1 MRPSFGSRLVIL
13 PLALLGLGLSGCTAV
28 ALLQSSK
35 YRFLS
40 DEEVNLLDINYAAAD
55 YIVGQARGVLT
66 SNSLILTK
74 PLSESENPLAPSKF
88 GRLIPDQVAARMVQL
103 GYKVKASSTP
113 EARRHFILTGSYLTA
128 ETTVTV
134 SLRLLDSETEQMMG
148 TYDYIIPI
156 NEDIE
161 GLITPEPAAMRMPL

>member
-1 MRPSFGSRLVIL
+1 MRGRLLIL
-13 PLALLGLGLSGCTAV
+13 SAALLGLGLSGCTAA

-55 YIVGQARGVLT
+55 YIVGQARNVIT
-66 SNSLILTK
+66 SNSIIVTK

-88 GRLIPDQVAARMVQL
+88 GRLIPDQVGARMVQL
-103 GYKVKASSTP
+103 GYKVKNTP
-113 EARRHFILTGSYLTA
+113 ETKRHFILSGTYMAA

-134 SLRLLDSETEQMMG
+134 SLRLTDSESGQMMG
-148 TYDYIIPI
+148 TYDYIVPI

-161 GLITPEPAAMRMPL
+161 GLITPEPVALRMPL